1 MEAEHYDVIVVGGG
15 IVGAAVAERLTRS
28 DLTVALIEAKATLG
42 QGATAAAIG
51 GITPQSDEFCLGP
64 LGHVA
69 ELSRIMYKPWL
80 KDLAANSDISI
91 DTLDTGQI
99 QVALQPEE
107 LARLDDVVAPAWK
120 SHGFD
125 IVKITR
131 DELRTREPL
140 LSDQVLGGYL
150 LKAEFALEPAVL
162 MRALQHVI
170 DQRSQAT
177 IRYSCALAALDV
189 QAAECRAVLTDETV
203 LSARYIVLAVGRSAT
218 DFMQM
223 PEGILFPVKGQA
235 IELVAPG
242 VTTYPLTYHCYAKVH
257 DDAGVRSSY
266 LVPRSDGRLV
276 VGVTYEIGE
285 GDSIPT
291 RAAYDRIMR
300 GLADLVPAA
309 ISWPQNR
316 HWAGVRPGIVDGI
329 PIISSD
335 PVHGNLI
342 YCLGHYGLGITL
354 APVSAEMV
362 AVLVGEASG
371 ATGINEALRI
381 CSLERFPSDLK

>member
-1 MEAEHYDVIVVGGG
+1 
-15 IVGAAVAERLTRS
+15 
-28 DLTVALIEAKATLG
+28 
-42 QGATAAAIG
+42 
-51 GITPQSDEFCLGP
+51 
-64 LGHVA
+64 
-69 ELSRIMYKPWL
+69 
-80 KDLAANSDISI
+80 
-91 DTLDTGQI
+91 
-99 QVALQPEE
+99 VALQSEE
-107 LARLDDVVAPAWK
+107 LARLDDVVAPAWR

-125 IVKITR
+125 IAKMTR
-131 DELRTREPL
+131 EELRSREPL

-162 MRALQHVI
+162 MKALQRLI
-170 DQRSQAT
+170 GQRPQAT

-189 QAAECRAVLTDETV
+189 QSTECRAVLTDETV
-203 LSARYIVLAVGRSAT
+203 LSAKYLVLAVGRAAT
-218 DFMQM
+218 DFMQI

-257 DDAGVRSSY
+257 DGAGIRSSY

-276 VGVTYEIGE
+276 VGVTYEVGE
-285 GDSIPT
+285 SDSIPT
-291 RAAYDRIMR
+291 RAAYDRIIR

-309 ISWPQNR
+309 ILWPQTR

-329 PIISSD
+329 PIISPD
-335 PVHGNLI
+335 PVHANLI
-342 YCLGHYGLGITL
+342 YCIGHYGLGITL

-362 AVLVGEASG
+362 AVLVGEETK

-381 CSLERFPSDLK
+381 CSLGRFSSDH